1 MAAGRI
7 GGNNMPKQ
15 ILTVEGMSCNHCKEA
30 VEKAVRALPGVTVAA
45 VDLAAKKLEVEYDET
60 VTSLEQLK
68 AAVDDAGFT
77 VP

>member
-1 MAAGRI
+1 
-7 GGNNMPKQ
+7 MPKQ

-77 VP
+77 VL